1 MEIYDK
7 AVQLIPKECDYDYVA
22 GKFYVA
28 KQDFKK
34 GAYHLARALQILDE
48 HGSVNRGELLTGNL
62 QGTWELL
69 AMCHYQNGDLD
80 QCVKCCTALLKADR
94 YLMTTLVMMLCA
106 FKWDEE
112 RDAAKAAKEAN
123 AAKAAKA
130 ADAADVA
137 MFLGTLY
144 DMNRLKD
151 RSFILRAA
159 MKADY
164 GNLVKVVRGTCSQEE
179 LQCFDQSMEQR
190 GTHS

>member
-1 MEIYDK
+1 M
-7 AVQLIPKECDYDYVA
+7 
-22 GKFYVA
+22 
-28 KQDFKK
+28 
-34 GAYHLARALQILDE
+34 
-48 HGSVNRGELLTGNL
+48 S
-62 QGTWELL
+62 
-69 AMCHYQNGDLD
+69 
-80 QCVKCCTALLKADR
+80 
-94 YLMTTLVMMLCA
+94 TLVMMLCA

-112 RDAAKAAKEAN
+112 RDAAKAAN
-123 AAKAAKA
+123 ADKAARA

-151 RSFILRAA
+151 RIFILRAA

-190 GTHS
+190 GRQP

>member
-1 MEIYDK
+1 MEIYGK
-7 AVQLIPKECDYDYVA
+7 AIRLIPKECDYDYVA

-34 GAYHLARALQILDE
+34 GAYHLARALQILE
-48 HGSVNRGELLTGNL
+48 KHGSINRGELLTGNL

-69 AMCHYQNGDLD
+69 AMCHYQNGELD
-80 QCVKCCTALLKADR
+80 KCVKCCTALLKADR
-94 YLMTTLVMMLCA
+94 YLMSTLVMMLCA

-112 RDAAKAAKEAN
+112 RDAAKAAN
-123 AAKAAKA
+123 
-130 ADAADVA
+130 AADVA

-151 RSFILRAA
+151 RIFILRAA

-164 GNLVKVVRGTCSQEE
+164 GNLVKVVRGTCSSEE
-179 LQCFDQSMEQR
+179 LYCFDRSMEQR
-190 GTHS
+190 GRQP

>member
-1 MEIYDK
+1 M
-7 AVQLIPKECDYDYVA
+7 
-22 GKFYVA
+22 
-28 KQDFKK
+28 
-34 GAYHLARALQILDE
+34 
-48 HGSVNRGELLTGNL
+48 S
-62 QGTWELL
+62 
-69 AMCHYQNGDLD
+69 
-80 QCVKCCTALLKADR
+80 
-94 YLMTTLVMMLCA
+94 TLVMMLCA

-112 RDAAKAAKEAN
+112 RDAAKAAN
-123 AAKAAKA
+123 AAKA

-151 RSFILRAA
+151 RIFILRAA

>member
-1 MEIYDK
+1 M
-7 AVQLIPKECDYDYVA
+7 
-22 GKFYVA
+22 
-28 KQDFKK
+28 
-34 GAYHLARALQILDE
+34 
-48 HGSVNRGELLTGNL
+48 S
-62 QGTWELL
+62 
-69 AMCHYQNGDLD
+69 
-80 QCVKCCTALLKADR
+80 
-94 YLMTTLVMMLCA
+94 TLVMMLCA

-130 ADAADVA
+130 AKAADAADVA

-151 RSFILRAA
+151 RIFILRAA

>member
-1 MEIYDK
+1 M
-7 AVQLIPKECDYDYVA
+7 
-22 GKFYVA
+22 
-28 KQDFKK
+28 
-34 GAYHLARALQILDE
+34 
-48 HGSVNRGELLTGNL
+48 S
-62 QGTWELL
+62 
-69 AMCHYQNGDLD
+69 
-80 QCVKCCTALLKADR
+80 
-94 YLMTTLVMMLCA
+94 TLVMMLCA

-151 RSFILRAA
+151 RIFIRRAA